1 VAASTAESLADRER
15 ALRERLR
22 ASRERLESMTGQ
34 RDALQQ
40 RLGAPGALPAV
51 AESGGG
57 DDDDDDDGGNDDED
71 EDEDED
77 GGDGGDWQDGDY
89 DEEEEGDDGDGED
102 EDGDEGE
109 YNEDEEEG
117 DEEGDEEADAVD
129 GDGDDDDGVAD
140 VDDGYQPYAGTDA
153 GGGGAMAT
161 TSRQE
166 LDNFARAAGGSGGAS
181 NRPAP
186 AAGAFSLSTS
196 SSSSS
201 SLSCGSCED
210 MCPPEERQKRI
221 DESDVHRLEYPP
233 GWAPLTHQHH
243 LAADNTRA
251 TMVKK
256 FQRSSADH
264 ELLIPH
270 LIRTPAALYRTI
282 CYMEE
287 HVMERHLLALAQPAD
302 AQALANERERDR
314 VTPLFV
320 YLFVWDR
327 YRMVAKDFIL
337 QARRP
342 ARTTLLRLCSA
353 GTASRSFVF
362 VLPLLPFCPPVVVCC
377 RSARWRRTRCGW
389 SATSAWRA
397 GSS

>member
-1 VAASTAESLADRER
+1 
-15 ALRERLR
+15 
-22 ASRERLESMTGQ
+22 
-34 RDALQQ
+34 
-40 RLGAPGALPAV
+40 
-51 AESGGG
+51 
-57 DDDDDDDGGNDDED
+57 
-71 EDEDED
+71 
-77 GGDGGDWQDGDY
+77 
-89 DEEEEGDDGDGED
+89 
-102 EDGDEGE
+102 
-109 YNEDEEEG
+109 
-117 DEEGDEEADAVD
+117 
-129 GDGDDDDGVAD
+129 
-140 VDDGYQPYAGTDA
+140 
-153 GGGGAMAT
+153 
-161 TSRQE
+161 
-166 LDNFARAAGGSGGAS
+166 
-181 NRPAP
+181 
-186 AAGAFSLSTS
+186 
-196 SSSSS
+196 
-201 SLSCGSCED
+201 

-221 DESDVHRLEYPP
+221 DESDVHRLEYPL

-287 HVMERHLLALAQPAD
+287 HVMERHLLALAQPVD

-342 ARTTLLRLCSA
+342 PAPPSLLRLCRHRQSLI
-353 GTASRSFVF
+353 RHVLSFPPS
-362 VLPLLPFCPPVVVCC
+362 LPPPAVMRC
-377 RSARWRRTRCGW
+377 RSARWRRTRYGW

>member
-1 VAASTAESLADRER
+1 
-15 ALRERLR
+15 
-22 ASRERLESMTGQ
+22 
-34 RDALQQ
+34 
-40 RLGAPGALPAV
+40 
-51 AESGGG
+51 
-57 DDDDDDDGGNDDED
+57 
-71 EDEDED
+71 
-77 GGDGGDWQDGDY
+77 
-89 DEEEEGDDGDGED
+89 
-102 EDGDEGE
+102 
-109 YNEDEEEG
+109 
-117 DEEGDEEADAVD
+117 
-129 GDGDDDDGVAD
+129 
-140 VDDGYQPYAGTDA
+140 
-153 GGGGAMAT
+153 
-161 TSRQE
+161 
-166 LDNFARAAGGSGGAS
+166 
-181 NRPAP
+181 
-186 AAGAFSLSTS
+186 
-196 SSSSS
+196 
-201 SLSCGSCED
+201 

-287 HVMERHLLALAQPAD
+287 HVMERHLLALAQPVD

-342 ARTTLLRLCSA
+342 TRTTLLRLCRHRQA
-353 GTASRSFVF
+353 LIRL
-362 VLPLLPFCPPVVVCC
+362 VLPLLPPPPFRRALC